1 MKQLASNIEL
11 DYSLW
16 CHSIVVRLTKLRL
29 TRRSL
34 ARFLNIPESQ
44 LSKYLSM
51 TVEPGLSFYFRVE
64 SFLKSLENDL

>member
-1 MKQLASNIEL
+1 MKQLASDIEL

-16 CHSIVVRLTKLRL
+16 CHSVVVRLTKLRL
-29 TRRSL
+29 TRRYL
-34 ARFLNIPESQ
+34 ARFLNIPEPQ

-64 SFLKSLENDL
+64 SFLKSLEHDV